1 MKLPENGVTNCELF
15 QTRNSILERDYL
27 KFSALCLLFSLLYS
41 GFIVFF
47 SFSFFFFKIPFIFH
61 HSVHVYNEIP
71 YLSLFSPNTPLL
83 SSCFHVFYLYLIMQ
97 QAGLVESFPLC
108 CDLSWHD
115 SCQPWAVTT
124 VAVSGSAVPMSCPED
139 STSEHSSH
147 SLVLTIFLLVL
158 HCLLSPGIRRC
169 WYICTRG

>member
-1 MKLPENGVTNCELF
+1 MIANRYRETNGNPTWEIKQGSKGLLKRDLESERPEGISASYTHNITEMKLPENGVTNCELF

-41 GFIVFF
+41 GFIAFF

-108 CDLSWHD
+108 CDLS
-115 SCQPWAVTT
+115 
-124 VAVSGSAVPMSCPED
+124 
-139 STSEHSSH
+139 
-147 SLVLTIFLLVL
+147 
-158 HCLLSPGIRRC
+158 
-169 WYICTRG
+169 